1 MLAQAAGKIK
11 ALSPQLKGAFAKPF
25 VATAEILR
33 FPRDMAAERVV
44 DAPASGRFT
53 AYFTRSRREILKI
66 QRLRYRI
73 FSQEYG
79 ASFSAP
85 FGLDRDRFDRHCL
98 HLVVR
103 DNRNGEI
110 VGYTRVLPGDRLHR
124 TGGFYSSG
132 EFDLT
137 MLGRLDGKLAEIGRT
152 CIHPEHRN
160 GAVITVLWA
169 RLAQYMLENDVRYLL
184 GCASIALSEG
194 YNVAAVNQRIQAR
207 HLSQERHRVQP
218 HLRLQALPGDTQ
230 ADSVKMPPL
239 LKAYLRMGAQVC
251 GEPCWDPDFNCLDF
265 FVLMAVE
272 DLPARYVQHFMQPA
286 QAV

>member
-1 MLAQAAGKIK
+1 M
-11 ALSPQLKGAFAKPF
+11 
-25 VATAEILR
+25 
-33 FPRDMAAERVV
+33 
-44 DAPASGRFT
+44 
-53 AYFTRSRREILKI
+53 
-66 QRLRYRI
+66 
-73 FSQEYG
+73 
-79 ASFSAP
+79 
-85 FGLDRDRFDRHCL
+85 
-98 HLVVR
+98 
-103 DNRNGEI
+103 
-110 VGYTRVLPGDRLHR
+110 
-124 TGGFYSSG
+124 
-132 EFDLT
+132 
-137 MLGRLDGKLAEIGRT
+137 
-152 CIHPEHRN
+152 
-160 GAVITVLWA
+160 LWA

-207 HLSQERHRVQP
+207 HLSQAGHRVQP
-218 HLRLQALPGDTQ
+218 HLRLQALPGDAQ